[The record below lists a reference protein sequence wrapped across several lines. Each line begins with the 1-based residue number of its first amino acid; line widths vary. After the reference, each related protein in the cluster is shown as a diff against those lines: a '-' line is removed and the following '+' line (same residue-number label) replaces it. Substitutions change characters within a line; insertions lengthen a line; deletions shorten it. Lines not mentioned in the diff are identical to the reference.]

1 MTRSCSLHF
10 APPRSPQAVL
20 EQRVFRPIG
29 LALAPQDYEDPAEFR
44 IGDTRPVVRS
54 SDCRGMSDYA
64 VPGTPPDA
72 TYSGTSFRHTPAMLD
87 EVLELFEGVP
97 DGTVLDATLGGG
109 GHAAALLDSR
119 PGLNLIGIDRDAAAI
134 AAATQRLARF
144 GNRVHIVQA
153 RFDEL
158 AAITYAVLGDAK
170 LSGVLF
176 DLGVSTTQLDTPK
189 RGFSFRFESPLDM
202 RMDPRSGPTAA
213 EILNAMSEHEIELLL
228 RQNGESRLA
237 RRIAAAIVAAKPIT
251 RTDQLANVV
260 AEAVPPAA
268 RRRGHPARRVF
279 QGLRI
284 ETNSE
289 LSILPGA
296 LDDAI
301 ALTRTG
307 GRVVVLS
314 YHSGE
319 DRIAKERFSFAAT
332 GGCTCLSDLPCVC
345 GALATVR
352 LLMRGAKLPSEAE
365 VRENARAEAARLRA
379 VEVIDPVPPRSVR

>member
-1 MTRSCSLHF
+1 MTRTCLLHF
-10 APPRSPQAVL
+10 APPRSPQSSPM
-20 EQRVFRPIG
+20 QSSFRPIG
-29 LALAPQDYEDPAEFR
+29 LVLSPRDLEDPVEQR
-44 IGDTRPVVRS
+44 GGEERPVVRS
-54 SDCRGMSDYA
+54 SDCRGMSEYA
-64 VPGTPPDA
+64 AEQAPAAPPLA
-72 TYSGTSFRHTPAMLD
+72 APSFRHTPAMLD
-87 EVLELFEGVP
+87 EVLELFEDVP

-109 GHAAALLDSR
+109 GHAAALLDAR
-119 PGLNLIGIDRDAAAI
+119 PGLNLIGIDRDSAAI
-134 AAATQRLARF
+134 AAATERLARF
-144 GNRVHIVQA
+144 GSRVHIAQA

-158 AAITYAVLGDAK
+158 AAITYAVLGDTK

-176 DLGVSTTQLDTPK
+176 DLGVSTTQLDTPG
-189 RGFSFRFESPLDM
+189 RGFSFRFEGPLDM

-213 EILNAMSEHEIELLL
+213 ELVNAMSEHEIELLL

-260 AEAVPPAA
+260 ADAVPAAA

-301 ALTRTG
+301 ALTATG

-319 DRIAKERFSFAAT
+319 DRIAKDRFSYAAT

-352 LLMRGAKLPSEAE
+352 LLMRGAKLPSKAE
-365 VRENARAEAARLRA
+365 VQENARAEAARLRA
-379 VEVIDPVPPRSVR
+379 VEVIDPLPPRSVR

>member
-1 MTRSCSLHF
+1 MTRSCTLHF
-10 APPRSPQAVL
+10 APPRSPLAAR
-20 EQRVFRPIG
+20 EQRMFKPIG
-29 LALAPQDYEDPAEFR
+29 SALAPRDFDEPGEFR
-44 IGDTRPVVRS
+44 IGDLRPVVRS

-64 VPGTPPDA
+64 VPATPPAA
-72 TYSGTSFRHTPAMLD
+72 TPSETSFRHTPAMLD
-87 EVLELFEGVP
+87 EVLELFEDVP

-119 PGLNLIGIDRDAAAI
+119 PGLNLIGIDRDSAAI

-158 AAITYAVLGDAK
+158 AAITHAVLGDQK

-176 DLGVSTTQLDTPK
+176 DLGVSTAQLDTPE
-189 RGFSFRFESPLDM
+189 RGFSFRFEGPLDM

-213 EILNAMSEHEIELLL
+213 EILNAMSAQEIELLL

-237 RRIAAAIVAAKPIT
+237 RRIAAAIVAAKPII

-260 AEAVPPAA
+260 ADAVPPAA

>member
-1 MTRSCSLHF
+1 MTRSCTLHF
-10 APPRSPQAVL
+10 APPRSPQTAPAWHT
-20 EQRVFRPIG
+20 FRPIG
-29 LALAPQDYEDPAEFR
+29 LAPAPKDFEGPAELR
-44 IGDTRPVVRS
+44 SGETRAVVRS

-64 VPGTPPDA
+64 SQQAPADA
-72 TYSGTSFRHTPAMLD
+72 TSAETSFRHTPAMLD
-87 EVLELFEGVP
+87 EVLELFEDVP

-119 PGLNLIGIDRDAAAI
+119 PGLSLIGIDRDAAAI

-144 GNRVHIVQA
+144 GSRVHIAQA

-158 AAITYAVLGDAK
+158 AAITHAVLADAK

-176 DLGVSTTQLDTPK
+176 DLGVSTTQLDTPE
-189 RGFSFRFESPLDM
+189 RGFSFRFEGPLDM

-213 EILNAMSEHEIELLL
+213 EVLNSMTEHEIELLL

-237 RRIAAAIVAAKPIT
+237 RRIASAIVAAKPIT

-260 AEAVPPAA
+260 ADAVPAAA

-284 ETNSE
+284 ETNNE

-296 LDDAI
+296 IDDAI
-301 ALTRTG
+301 ALTQTG

-319 DRIAKERFSFAAT
+319 DRIAKERFGFAAT

-379 VEVIDPVPPRSVR
+379 VEVIDPMPPRSVR

>member
-1 MTRSCSLHF
+1 MTRSCTLHF
-10 APPRSPQAVL
+10 APPRSPMAAM
-20 EQRVFRPIG
+20 EQRIFRPIKSVQ
-29 LALAPQDYEDPAEFR
+29 ALEYFEDPGEFR
-44 IGDTRPVVRS
+44 IGDIRPVVRS

-64 VPGTPPDA
+64 TPGSPPEPTRLEA
-72 TYSGTSFRHTPAMLD
+72 SFHHTPAMLD
-87 EVLELFEGVP
+87 EVLELFEDVP

-109 GHAAALLDSR
+109 GHAAALLDAR
-119 PGLNLIGIDRDAAAI
+119 PGLNLIGIDRDSAAI
-134 AAATQRLARF
+134 RAATQRLARF

-158 AAITYAVLGDAK
+158 AAITHRVLGDQL

-176 DLGVSTTQLDTPK
+176 DLGVSTTQLDTPE
-189 RGFSFRFESPLDM
+189 RGFSFRFEGPLDM

-237 RRIAAAIVAAKPIT
+237 RRIAAAIVAAKPII

-260 AEAVPPAA
+260 ADAVPPAA

-284 ETNSE
+284 ETNGE

-319 DRIAKERFSFAAT
+319 DRIAKDRFSFAAT